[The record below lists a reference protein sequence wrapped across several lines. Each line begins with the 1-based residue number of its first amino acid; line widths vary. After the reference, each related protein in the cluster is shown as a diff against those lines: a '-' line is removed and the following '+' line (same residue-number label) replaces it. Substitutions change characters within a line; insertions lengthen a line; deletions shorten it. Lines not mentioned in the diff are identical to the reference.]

1 MTISTTEATRR
12 RYQRISPFYDLMER
26 LPERHYAP
34 WRKRLWSMV
43 EGPRVLEVGVGTGK
57 NLDYY
62 SRDLV
67 VNAIDLT
74 SGMLNRAKQQADRRK
89 IKAALH
95 LMDVQAMAFPDTFF
109 DTVIATC
116 VFCSVPDPLL
126 GLNEVLRV
134 TKPGGRVLL
143 LEHVRS
149 EKRLLGALMDLL
161 NPIVAQLMGPNINR
175 RTVENVQR
183 AGLHVERIENLG
195 MVDIF
200 KLIVAR
206 RF

>member
-1 MTISTTEATRR
+1 MTNSPTEATRR

-26 LPERHYAP
+26 LPERRYAP
-34 WRKRLWSMV
+34 WRERLWSMV

-62 SRDLV
+62 SRDLDV
-67 VNAIDLT
+67 IAIDLT
-74 SGMLNRAKQQADRRK
+74 SGMLNRAKQQADRRN
-89 IKAALH
+89 IKAALQ
-95 LMDVQAMAFPDTFF
+95 LMDVQAMAFPDIFF

-183 AGLHVERIENLG
+183 AGLYVERIENLG

>member
-1 MTISTTEATRR
+1 MTNSPTEATRR

-26 LPERHYAP
+26 LPERRYAP
-34 WRKRLWSMV
+34 WRERLWSMV

-62 SRDLV
+62 SRDLD

-74 SGMLNRAKQQADRRK
+74 SGMLNRAKQQADRRN

>member
-1 MTISTTEATRR
+1 MTNSTTEATRW
-12 RYQRISPFYDLMER
+12 RYQRISPFYDLMEK
-26 LPERHYAP
+26 LPERRYAP
-34 WRKRLWSMV
+34 WRERLWSMV

-62 SRDLV
+62 SRDLDV
-67 VNAIDLT
+67 IAIDLT
-74 SGMLNRAKQQADRRK
+74 SGMLNRAKQQADRRN
-89 IKAALH
+89 IKAALQ
-95 LMDVQAMAFPDTFF
+95 LMDVQAMAFPDIFF

>member
-1 MTISTTEATRR
+1 
-12 RYQRISPFYDLMER
+12 
-26 LPERHYAP
+26 LPERRYAP
-34 WRKRLWSMV
+34 WRERLWSMV

-62 SRDLV
+62 SRDLD

-74 SGMLNRAKQQADRRK
+74 SGMLNRAKQQADRRN

-183 AGLHVERIENLG
+183 AGLYVERIENLG